1 MNATMYARSGL
12 RDAIAPA
19 RRRFRAWRGTR
30 PFWAGL
36 LTLSAGLPIIYFP
49 YTHLSF
55 GGFTLALSTTAGAGS
70 LLIGTLLI
78 VRGLSTTFS
87 VPVDGSLRMWSVVL
101 GLLEVVVGVSVWV
114 WPDPTLL
121 IVALYI
127 GWLLMFRGVM
137 TIIGSVTGRRFVP
150 YWGVILVAGIVE
162 VLVAFYLL
170 GRPGLT
176 LVATVL
182 AVGLTAVFYGVLE
195 VVLAFEV
202 KRLPDRFDEL
212 TGTSEGRTDTDRSLD
227 KVA

>member
-1 MNATMYARSGL
+1 MIVTSPIDTVRSFTRAQVSIISRGWWVL
-12 RDAIAPA
+12 LASGIISIVAGGIIAFA
-19 RRRFRAWRGTR
+19 DWTVGDLVVF
-30 PFWAGL
+30 
-36 LTLSAGLPIIYFP
+36 
-49 YTHLSF
+49 
-55 GGFTLALSTTAGAGS
+55 
-70 LLIGTLLI
+70 IGTLLV
-78 VRGLSTTFS
+78 VRGFFTAFS
-87 VPVDGSLRMWSVVL
+87 VPVDGALRTWSLVL
-101 GLLEVVVGVSVWV
+101 GLLEVAVGVSVWV

-121 IVALYI
+121 VVAFYI

-137 TIIGSVTGRRFVP
+137 TIIGSVSGRRFLP

-182 AVGLTAVFYGVLE
+182 AIGLTAVFYGVLE

-212 TGTSEGRTDTDRSLD
+212 TGTGEEETHTDRSLD
-227 KVA
+227 AVA

>member
-1 MNATMYARSGL
+1 MIVTSPTDTIRSWT
-12 RDAIAPA
+12 RSQVEVVS
-19 RRRFRAWRGTR
+19 RG
-30 PFWAGL
+30 WWVL
-36 LTLSAGLPIIYFP
+36 LASGII
-49 YTHLSF
+49 SIV
-55 GGFTLALSTTAGAGS
+55 AGS
-70 LLIGTLLI
+70 IIAFADWTVGGLVVFIGTLLI
-78 VRGLSTTFS
+78 VRGLSTAFS
-87 VPVDGSLRMWSVVL
+87 IPVDGSLRTWSVVL
-101 GLLEVVVGVSVWV
+101 GLLEVAVGVSVWV

-121 IVALYI
+121 VVALYI

-137 TIIGSVTGRRFVP
+137 TIIGSVASRSFVP

-170 GRPGLT
+170 AYPGLT

-182 AVGLTAVFYGVLE
+182 AIGLTAVFYGVLE

-227 KVA
+227 AVA

>member
-1 MNATMYARSGL
+1 MIVTSPIDTIRSWTRSQVELIGRGWWVL
-12 RDAIAPA
+12 LASGIVSILAGGIIAFA
-19 RRRFRAWRGTR
+19 DWTVGDLVVF
-30 PFWAGL
+30 
-36 LTLSAGLPIIYFP
+36 
-49 YTHLSF
+49 
-55 GGFTLALSTTAGAGS
+55 
-70 LLIGTLLI
+70 IGTLLI
-78 VRGLSTTFS
+78 LRGFFTIFS
-87 VPVDGSLRMWSVVL
+87 VPVDGSLRTWSVVL
-101 GLLEVVVGVSVWV
+101 GLLEVAVGVSVWV

-121 IVALYI
+121 FVALYI

-137 TIIGSVTGRRFVP
+137 TIIGSVAGRRFVP

-162 VLVAFYLL
+162 VLVALYLL

-182 AVGLTAVFYGVLE
+182 AIGLTSVFYGVLE

-227 KVA
+227 AVA

>member
-1 MNATMYARSGL
+1 MIVTSPIDTIRSWTRAQVEIVSSGWWVLIASGIVSIVAGGIIAFADWTVGGL
-12 RDAIAPA
+12 VV
-19 RRRFRAWRGTR
+19 F
-30 PFWAGL
+30 
-36 LTLSAGLPIIYFP
+36 
-49 YTHLSF
+49 
-55 GGFTLALSTTAGAGS
+55 
-70 LLIGTLLI
+70 IGTLLI
-78 VRGLSTTFS
+78 VRGFFTAFS
-87 VPVDGSLRMWSVVL
+87 VPVDGSLRTWSVVL
-101 GLLEVVVGVSVWV
+101 GLLEVAVGVSVLV

-121 IVALYI
+121 VVAFYI

-137 TIIGSVTGRRFVP
+137 TIIGSVASRRFVP

-162 VLVAFYLL
+162 VLVAFFLL

-227 KVA
+227 AVA